1 MSGRLSL
8 RVGGMAILAVV
19 VLLVLRQAK
28 PEWGIPVRLAATL
41 TAMGVILSLAG
52 QVITTL
58 SDLSTSLGTTALDGD
73 SWTLVL
79 RALGLAFLTEVTASV
94 CRDSGEGTLAG
105 WVETAG
111 KLEILLLSFPLIR
124 SLLSFVAE
132 VLS

>member
-1 MSGRLSL
+1 
-8 RVGGMAILAVV
+8 MAILAVV

-58 SDLSTSLGTTALDGD
+58 SDLSTSLGTTALDGE

-105 WVETAG
+105 WVETAV

>member
-1 MSGRLSL
+1 
-8 RVGGMAILAVV
+8 MAILAVV

>member
-1 MSGRLSL
+1 
-8 RVGGMAILAVV
+8 MAILAVV

-58 SDLSTSLGTTALDGD
+58 SDLSVSLGTTALDGE

>member
-1 MSGRLSL
+1 
-8 RVGGMAILAVV
+8 MAILAVV

-58 SDLSTSLGTTALDGD
+58 SDLSTSLGTTALDGE

>member
-1 MSGRLSL
+1 
-8 RVGGMAILAVV
+8 MAILAVV

-28 PEWGIPVRLAATL
+28 PEWGIPVRLATTL

-58 SDLSTSLGTTALDGD
+58 SDLSTSLGTTALDGE

>member
-1 MSGRLSL
+1 MSGLVSL
-8 RVGGMAILAVV
+8 RVGGIAILAVV

-58 SDLSTSLGTTALDGD
+58 SDLSTSLGTTALDGE

>member
-1 MSGRLSL
+1 
-8 RVGGMAILAVV
+8 MAILAVV

-58 SDLSTSLGTTALDGD
+58 SDLSVSLGTTALDGE

-124 SLLSFVAE
+124 SMTWVCARFRWTITPPST
-132 VLS
+132 

>member
-1 MSGRLSL
+1 
-8 RVGGMAILAVV
+8 MAILAVV

-58 SDLSTSLGTTALDGD
+58 SDLSTSLGTTALDGE

-124 SLLSFVAE
+124 SLLSFMAE

>member
-1 MSGRLSL
+1 MSGLVSL

-58 SDLSTSLGTTALDGD
+58 SDLSTSLGTTALDGE